1 MKDNRF
7 KKGEYEDAVELAK
20 DLLMNN
26 VGMSD
31 IVARTNLNEEEIR
44 KIIRKRDAELND
56 KSTKLF

>member
-1 MKDNRF
+1 MKDNIS
-7 KKGEYEDAVELAK
+7 KKIQYEDSVELAK

-31 IVARTNLNEEEIR
+31 IVAKTNLKEEEIR
-44 KIIRKRDAELND
+44 KIIRNKDTELND